1 MLHHDELTEKML
13 ANPDVKEAYDGMTP
27 EFALLDELLRARDAA
42 VSQSARSLDGSKCH
56 FRR

>member
-27 EFALLDELLRARDAA
+27 EFALLDDLLRAREAA
-42 VSQSARSLDGSKCH
+42 VSQSCRSFDGSKYPL
-56 FRR
+56 RR